1 MDLRKI
7 MENKLEDYDEMTA
20 IQLQMSQE
28 NEKQE
33 GEKNVSHHGRE
44 EKRIFFDGDMKE
56 LSQEIGS

>member
-33 GEKNVSHHGRE
+33 GEKKTYRIMG
-44 EKRIFFDGDMKE
+44 EKRKE
-56 LSQEIGS
+56 YFLTGI